1 MKLLSLKI
9 INKMSCQRSVLLFL
23 QLIMQEGNKLSLTLV
38 SKMIHQQL
46 LRLSQLIMHENN
58 KEEVMEMTI
67 KTQKREIMK
76 TMTELLIVVQL
87 INKTILKQVCRN
99 IAGIQK
105 QKL

>member
-1 MKLLSLKI
+1 
-9 INKMSCQRSVLLFL
+9 
-23 QLIMQEGNKLSLTLV
+23 
-38 SKMIHQQL
+38 
-46 LRLSQLIMHENN
+46 MHENN